1 MTVPESSD
9 LAVTVVIPTRD
20 RPALLRRAIRSALV
34 QAYAGPVEVI
44 VVYDGVEPEAGLL
57 AEFPERVRVLTNTR
71 TPGLAG
77 ARNTG
82 ILASTTDLVAF
93 LDDDD
98 WWRQDKLRRQ
108 VEAYAAAG
116 RPPLVTTA
124 MTVDFDG
131 RLSDRR
137 AGTDRVGVAHLAR
150 SRMAM
155 LHSSSF
161 LFDRAAL
168 VGLGLVDERAPGS
181 QNEDWDLLLRVARTG
196 DIVHVDVPLV
206 VVRWGRTSFFARRWD
221 GRNASLDW
229 MLARHPEIRGDR
241 LGRSRVYGQ
250 LAFGEAA
257 QGHRGRALGFAREAL
272 CGRPAQWRAWVSL
285 PVAVYPPS
293 SEWVMNVL
301 HRHGR
306 GV

>member
-1 MTVPESSD
+1 MTAPHQAEPS
-9 LAVTVVIPTRD
+9 VTVVIPTRD
-20 RPALLRRAIRSALV
+20 RPQLVRRAIRSALV
-34 QAYAGPVEVI
+34 QDYLGTVDVV
-44 VVYDGVEPEAGLL
+44 VVYDGVEPEPGLL
-57 AEFPERVRVLTNTR
+57 ADFPERVRVLVNRR

-82 ILASTTDLVAF
+82 ILDSTAELIAF

-98 WWRQDKLRRQ
+98 WWRPTKLRLQ
-108 VEAYAAAG
+108 VAARAGAG
-116 RPPLVTTA
+116 RPALVTAA

-131 RLSDRR
+131 RLSDRL
-137 AGTDRVGVAHLAR
+137 AGTGRVGVGHLLR

-161 LFDRAAL
+161 LFDRGAL
-168 VGLGLVDERAPGS
+168 FRLGLVDESAPGS
-181 QNEDWDLLLRVARTG
+181 QNEDWDLLLRVAKEG
-196 DIVHVDVPLV
+196 DIVHVDEPLV

-221 GRNASLDW
+221 GRNASLGW
-229 MLARHPEIRGDR
+229 MLDRHPEIAADR
-241 LGRSRVYGQ
+241 VGRSRVYGQ

-257 QGHRGRALGFAREAL
+257 QGHRAQALGHARTAL
-272 CGRPAQWRAWVSL
+272 RSRPAQWRAWIAI